1 MSKDTLAPLDLT
13 ASVTFRHT
21 ESTAAIKNYAIEKV
35 TQRISKYVHGAAT
48 ANIILSVEKL
58 DQLAEVHL
66 VAKGL
71 DVVAKATTNDLY
83 SAIDKLTDTLEAQ
96 LRKIKDKTVSHRG
109 HSELEQAEL

>member
-1 MSKDTLAPLDLT
+1 MSKETLAPLDLT

-35 TQRISKYVHGAAT
+35 TQRVAKYVHGAAT

-58 DQLAEVHL
+58 EQLAEVHL

-71 DVVAKATTNDLY
+71 DIMAKATTNDLY
-83 SAIDKLTDTLEAQ
+83 SAIDKLADTLEAQ
-96 LRKIKDKTVSHRG
+96 LRKIKEKSLSQRG
-109 HSELEQAEL
+109 HVELEQAEL